1 LIDGIFKLEG
11 GWAELFYW
19 RKKNNLKSAHKKI
32 FKFFS
37 NDLKLY
43 LRRKKRGQGLWCL
56 TPLATTFHLYHDK
69 QGKNKHK
76 N

>member
-1 LIDGIFKLEG
+1 M
-11 GWAELFYW
+11 
-19 RKKNNLKSAHKKI
+19 HTKKI
-32 FKFFS
+32 FIFFS

-56 TPLATTFHLYHDK
+56 TPLATTFYLYHDK

-76 N
+76 NRFALNGLKLYLSQVGCCQEDRL